1 MKFAGAYLWAMSG
14 YLLIAVPTTLVAE
27 LLPEASFNDWV
38 GVVDIID
45 LHDGSK
51 LFEYSAQSVP
61 RDANDSVLSISFV
74 PRFRCVP
81 VVKVVAPGGNLEGD
95 DSLSV
100 EVYFGTD
107 SLVYRGFLDFDG
119 DNQVYSISA
128 TTNEMIE
135 LRERLDISA
144 TVRTRVSQKLDD
156 NAQTANTENT
166 TFESEFSLSGSTLS
180 ARATELHCQRHSPQ
194 DYM

>member
-81 VVKVVAPGGNLEGD
+81 VVRVVAPGGNLEGD

-166 TFESEFSLSGSTLS
+166 AFESEFSLSGSTLS